1 MSFLIKDKNL
11 SEKYNVIW
19 KKISNFT
26 KSEFEN
32 NPVYNEK
39 YVKTEIKSSN
49 WKLTQILTK
58 IKYQKKALNVFVHQ

>member
-1 MSFLIKDKNL
+1 MSVYRTNFDKTKCMSFLIKDKNL

-32 NPVYNEK
+32 SPVYNEK

-49 WKLTQILTK
+49 
-58 IKYQKKALNVFVHQ
+58 

>member
-49 WKLTQILTK
+49 
-58 IKYQKKALNVFVHQ
+58 